1 MPPPR
6 RKHPVRVRPTAV
18 ARVTPAN
25 PAPAAQPL
33 ADTLPLL
40 DVFALRIS
48 ALSKLRPDPTNEE
61 QQELISLL
69 QPILAESARL
79 LALLNSPLP
88 PDTDAERHAEHLTS
102 LGIHTAYSLSQ
113 VHYLQA
119 FALHTLSSLPPLS
132 PVSDPSSLLA
142 LALQQYLK
150 ANESCEPYDPDLWD
164 VVLYSDYARAL
175 IQDGRRLAE
184 EAKEWE
190 PMVSGIAKLVVGS
203 IMPRVVAGM
212 QTFDSLPD
220 ALPVSELGETYG
232 SIRGMAMRAWEEY
245 VSFVDEVEI
254 AGSEEKRAEYLNDA
268 RAQVVELEALAEKR
282 TLRWAGKTE
291 AELLALEDLQ
301 GAAAGSEGEAAYT
314 VELEEAEKGGNIGA
328 SVLCVDQVVADP
340 FCARRAIDSGLFVS
354 PPSL

>member
-1 MPPPR
+1 
-6 RKHPVRVRPTAV
+6 
-18 ARVTPAN
+18 
-25 PAPAAQPL
+25 
-33 ADTLPLL
+33 
-40 DVFALRIS
+40 
-48 ALSKLRPDPTNEE
+48 
-61 QQELISLL
+61 
-69 QPILAESARL
+69 
-79 LALLNSPLP
+79 
-88 PDTDAERHAEHLTS
+88 
-102 LGIHTAYSLSQ
+102 
-113 VHYLQA
+113 
-119 FALHTLSSLPPLS
+119 
-132 PVSDPSSLLA
+132 
-142 LALQQYLK
+142 
-150 ANESCEPYDPDLWD
+150 
-164 VVLYSDYARAL
+164 
-175 IQDGRRLAE
+175 
-184 EAKEWE
+184 
-190 PMVSGIAKLVVGS
+190 MVSGIAKLVVGS

-254 AGSEEKRAEYLNDA
+254 AGSEEKRAEYLSDA

-301 GAAAGSEGEAAYT
+301 GAAAGSEGEAADT